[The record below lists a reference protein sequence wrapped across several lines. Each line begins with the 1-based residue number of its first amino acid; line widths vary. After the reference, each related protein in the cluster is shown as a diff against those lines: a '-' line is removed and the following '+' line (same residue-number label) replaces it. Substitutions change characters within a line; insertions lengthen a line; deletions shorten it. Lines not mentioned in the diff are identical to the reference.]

1 LAANDTEALIQ
12 ICKLVDGLPLAIELA
27 ASWTRIL
34 SCREIAIE
42 LERGLDLLETKKL
55 DVPQRHRS
63 INSVFDHSWKLLTAE
78 ERTTLKYL
86 SVFQGGFTREAAI
99 STTGATLSILSSL
112 MDKSLLR
119 YNNELDRYDLH
130 ELIRQY
136 AYAQLR
142 SDPMEERQASER
154 HSLYYANWIANLET
168 SFKSHQQPHTSQLI
182 RTETSS
188 WLGGW
193 HWAVEHQRL
202 DILRK
207 MAPCLNWYFE
217 VHGYY
222 AEALSTFKSALER
235 FRALGAPESLK
246 SSEDKSGFAYLV
258 DQVGWFEFRMGN
270 METGETLLAE
280 SLEIASKYNDPEVLY
295 YIYGNWGYL
304 ALMKGEIAEAE
315 RLTTE
320 SLNWSKSLSP
330 WYSAIPINVL
340 GIVAYQQG
348 NLTKAYQQLTESL
361 KIWRSVGDPR
371 GLVFCMLYLAMTTFA
386 LDNVE
391 QTRSVLEESNDL
403 AEANMDRWA
412 RAFGLDMLGMICLS
426 QGQNE
431 EALIRFKQSVALSKE
446 IGDQLN
452 GAQTT
457 IHIGQTY
464 AALNSNEEA
473 KSLFLE
479 VYDDA
484 KQAKWSLIILN
495 TLISFTEIQDD
506 LLPETKL
513 AVALSALS
521 HPAITP
527 YLRKRCERL
536 RDGLTSLLTPKQ
548 IKSATILAMEKKPE
562 DWAQEV
568 LNHLQPEMLLREM
581 DLDHSPSTY
590 K

>member
-1 LAANDTEALIQ
+1 M
-12 ICKLVDGLPLAIELA
+12 
-27 ASWTRIL
+27 S
-34 SCREIAIE
+34 
-42 LERGLDLLETKKL
+42 
-55 DVPQRHRS
+55 
-63 INSVFDHSWKLLTAE
+63 
-78 ERTTLKYL
+78 
-86 SVFQGGFTREAAI
+86 
-99 STTGATLSILSSL
+99 
-112 MDKSLLR
+112 
-119 YNNELDRYDLH
+119 
-130 ELIRQY
+130 
-136 AYAQLR
+136 
-142 SDPMEERQASER
+142 
-154 HSLYYANWIANLET
+154 
-168 SFKSHQQPHTSQLI
+168 
-182 RTETSS
+182 
-188 WLGGW
+188 
-193 HWAVEHQRL
+193 
-202 DILRK
+202 
-207 MAPCLNWYFE
+207 PCLNWYFE

-222 AEALSTFKSALER
+222 AEALSAFRAALGK
-235 FRALGAPESLK
+235 FRALGAPASLTSAEEK
-246 SSEDKSGFAYLV
+246 NGFAYLV
-258 DQVGWFEFRMGN
+258 DQVGWFEFRKGN

-386 LDNVE
+386 LDNIE

>member
-1 LAANDTEALIQ
+1 M
-12 ICKLVDGLPLAIELA
+12 
-27 ASWTRIL
+27 S
-34 SCREIAIE
+34 
-42 LERGLDLLETKKL
+42 
-55 DVPQRHRS
+55 
-63 INSVFDHSWKLLTAE
+63 
-78 ERTTLKYL
+78 
-86 SVFQGGFTREAAI
+86 
-99 STTGATLSILSSL
+99 
-112 MDKSLLR
+112 
-119 YNNELDRYDLH
+119 
-130 ELIRQY
+130 
-136 AYAQLR
+136 
-142 SDPMEERQASER
+142 
-154 HSLYYANWIANLET
+154 
-168 SFKSHQQPHTSQLI
+168 
-182 RTETSS
+182 
-188 WLGGW
+188 
-193 HWAVEHQRL
+193 
-202 DILRK
+202 
-207 MAPCLNWYFE
+207 PCLNWYFE

-222 AEALSTFKSALER
+222 AEALSAFRAALGK
-235 FRALGAPESLK
+235 FRALGAPASLTSAEEK
-246 SSEDKSGFAYLV
+246 NGFAYLV
-258 DQVGWFEFRMGN
+258 DQVGWFEFRKGN

-386 LDNVE
+386 LDNIE

-548 IKSATILAMEKKPE
+548 IKSATILAMEKNPE